1 MMQDQLEELITLMQA
16 MHTQARQD
24 MWDKVAEMDVKR
36 QHLLKSFD
44 TETTSSLPASL
55 LTAQVQLIRQID
67 RDILQLA
74 IEAKQKSATEH
85 SNLQTQRSQ
94 CETYRLAQS

>member
-1 MMQDQLEELITLMQA
+1 MQDQLEQLITLMRA
-16 MHTQARQD
+16 MHTHATQN
-24 MWDKVAEMDVKR
+24 MWDSVAEMDVER
-36 QHLLKSFD
+36 QNLLKSFNL
-44 TETTSSLPASL
+44 ETSQLPASL

-74 IEAKQKSATEH
+74 TEAKQKSAAEH

-94 CETYRLAQS
+94 CEAYRLAQT